1 MSNWF
6 AYDWELRGAP
16 ARFQVD
22 LAFAE
27 PDSACRR
34 YATLLYVSCDARRAD
49 AGSFSFWERRHLAP
63 VLARCSTLLDGHG
76 QHVGTIA
83 LPAHTRYYFY
93 ADDARLIVPIYEFC
107 TDYAGL
113 RLACA
118 KADDPQQQTYFQ
130 LLYPDA
136 AKRQSVA
143 NRSWIDARR
152 TQGDDLQAPRRI
164 DLTFSFPT
172 AQARAAFSAEAAS
185 LGFTAGRVGFDEAQE
200 APYTQTLH
208 ASASLELRAL
218 TEWTTRGIAAAQPLG
233 GTLCGLDAVFLSKK
247 RPRS

>member
-1 MSNWF
+1 M
-6 AYDWELRGAP
+6 
-16 ARFQVD
+16 
-22 LAFAE
+22 
-27 PDSACRR
+27 
-34 YATLLYVSCDARRAD
+34 SCDARRAD

-113 RLACA
+113 HLACA

-152 TQGDDLQAPRRI
+152 AQGDDLQAPRRI

-200 APYTQTLH
+200 APYMQTLH
-208 ASASLELRAL
+208 AS
-218 TEWTTRGIAAAQPLG
+218 GIARASRADG
-233 GTLCGLDAVFLSKK
+233 VDHARHCGCPTAWRDALRIGRRVPFQKTS
-247 RPRS
+247 PFIAG

>member
-6 AYDWELRGAP
+6 SYDWELRGAP

-34 YATLLYVSCDARRAD
+34 YATLLYVSCDARRAG

-113 RLACA
+113 HLACA

-130 LLYPDA
+130 LLYPGGRRATICRRRA
-136 AKRQSVA
+136 ASTSPSPFLR
-143 NRSWIDARR
+143 
-152 TQGDDLQAPRRI
+152 PRRAPPSPPKPPPSA
-164 DLTFSFPT
+164 LQP
-172 AQARAAFSAEAAS
+172 AAW
-185 LGFTAGRVGFDEAQE
+185 
-200 APYTQTLH
+200 
-208 ASASLELRAL
+208 AL
-218 TEWTTRGIAAAQPLG
+218 TRRR
-233 GTLCGLDAVFLSKK
+233 K
-247 RPRS
+247 RPIRRRCMRLHRSSFAR

>member
-22 LAFAE
+22 LDFAE
-27 PDSACRR
+27 PGSACRR
-34 YATLLYVSCDARRAD
+34 YATLLYVSCNARRAD
-49 AGSFSFWERRHLAP
+49 ASGFSFWERRHLAP
-63 VLARCSTLLDGHG
+63 VLQHCIARLGDHG
-76 QHVGTIA
+76 RHVGTVT
-83 LPAHTRYYFY
+83 LPARARYYFY
-93 ADDARLIVPIYEFC
+93 VDDARLIVPLFEFC
-107 TDYAGL
+107 SEYGAL
-113 RLACA
+113 RLECA
-118 KADDPQQQTYFQ
+118 KAEDPRQQTYFQ
-130 LLYPDA
+130 FLYPDA

-152 TQGDDLQAPRRI
+152 AQGDDLQAPRRI

-185 LGFTAGRVGFDEAQE
+185 LGFTAGRVGFDETQE
-200 APYTQTLH
+200 APYMQTLH